1 MQYCVHM
8 ALPTNTASRDL
19 VLRLNRI
26 EGQIGALRR
35 TLEKTEVN
43 DCAQTL
49 FQLKAATNGLKRF
62 GEAFAREYVA
72 RCVQEKKSTAQLTK
86 DIDQIIST
94 AFTLS

>member
-1 MQYCVHM
+1 MLYFLSM
-8 ALPTNTASRDL
+8 AHCPTAPEDL

-26 EGQIGALRR
+26 EGQIKALKRS
-35 TLEKTEVN
+35 LEKTDTS
-43 DCAQTL
+43 DCTQTL

-62 GEAFAREYVA
+62 GEASDREYA
-72 RCVQEKKSTAQLTK
+72 SRCMKAGKSKTELSK

>member
-1 MQYCVHM
+1 M
-8 ALPTNTASRDL
+8 ALPTTTAPRDL

-26 EGQIGALRR
+26 EGQIGALKRS
-35 TLEKTEVN
+35 LEKTEVD

-62 GEAFAREYVA
+62 GEAFAREYA
-72 RCVQEKKSTAQLTK
+72 KQCVKEKKSTAQLTK
-86 DIDQIIST
+86 DIDRIIST